1 MIRNYLQTIE
11 GVEIYPLISL
21 IIFVIFFVVMLV
33 WMLKVDKNYIKEME
47 QLPLDSNNNR
57 NLNSTGETSMKN
69 HLHTSEGMPSAK

>member
-57 NLNSTGETSMKN
+57 NLNSTG
-69 HLHTSEGMPSAK
+69 GADDQ

>member
-57 NLNSTGETSMKN
+57 NLNSTGDTDDQ
-69 HLHTSEGMPSAK
+69 

>member
-21 IIFVIFFVVMLV
+21 IIFVIFFVLMLV

-57 NLNSTGETSMKN
+57 NLKSTGDTDDQ
-69 HLHTSEGMPSAK
+69 

>member
-47 QLPLDSNNNR
+47 QLPLDSNSNR
-57 NLNSTGETSMKN
+57 NLNSTGETSGKN
-69 HLHTSEGMPSAK
+69 HLHTSE